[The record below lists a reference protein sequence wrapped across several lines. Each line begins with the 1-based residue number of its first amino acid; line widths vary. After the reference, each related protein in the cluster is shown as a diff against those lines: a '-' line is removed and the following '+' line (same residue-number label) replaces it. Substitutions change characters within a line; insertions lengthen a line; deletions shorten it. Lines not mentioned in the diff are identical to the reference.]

1 MTVKLVIPNRHA
13 VEDVDDAIDYYRERG
28 GPSLGEAFA
37 TEIVDVYI
45 RLGLHPHIG
54 SPRPSYELE
63 MSGVKCWSLN
73 RFPHLVYYQ
82 VTADHV
88 ELWRVLH
95 PRRDMNQMTLP
106 RNTMQ

>member
-1 MTVKLVIPNRHA
+1 VTVKAVIPHRHA
-13 VEDVDDAIDYYRERG
+13 VQDVDDAIDYYRECAG
-28 GPSLGEAFA
+28 TSLAEAFA
-37 TEIVDVYI
+37 TEIVDVYT
-45 RLGLHPHIG
+45 RLGRHPHIG

-63 MSGVKCWSLN
+63 MSGVKSWSLN

-95 PRRDMNQMTLP
+95 PRRDMTQVTMS
-106 RNTMQ
+106 RNSMQ